1 MGKQKTADEI
11 VQELVAIV
19 NKKREEI
26 QKVERPNWI
35 TNGSFKFA
43 KGSTDSFNL
52 QTITDIDV
60 FVNALSFLIDKEKSY
75 KVACETLGV
84 DSKFDW
90 FGFSVEDWTSDFKTR
105 ITKIQ
110 LTQKKK
116 ELEIYEKELDELVS
130 PEMRRAMKLE
140 KITQGL
146 SKI

>member
-1 MGKQKTADEI
+1 
-11 VQELVAIV
+11 
-19 NKKREEI
+19 
-26 QKVERPNWI
+26 
-35 TNGSFKFA
+35 
-43 KGSTDSFNL
+43 
-52 QTITDIDV
+52 
-60 FVNALSFLIDKEKSY
+60 
-75 KVACETLGV
+75 V

>member
-26 QKVERPNWI
+26 QKAERPNWI

-75 KVACETLGV
+75 KVACDTLGV